1 MPIFQTLFPSA
12 ILGSFGGLGVYYFVK
27 KIDEATNRTSHAF
40 NKLRDNV
47 NMRIEKVEEA
57 MGAKEK
63 KTKKLDFK
71 VKGLCKLAFL
81 FNNPNYDLC
90 NQGFDV
96 TQIEDSQYETL
107 VEYEGIDDEDYED
120 EVAAPSSVTA
130 AEEAAAA
137 EATTDATA
145 AAGSE
150 VSEAVA
156 GTRRKR
162 RKNGGGG
169 KKGKGKKRRKQ
180 RLFDFYHNGGEY
192 IEQEN

>member
-107 VEYEGIDDEDYED
+107 VEYEGIDED